1 MTCSLRNV
9 LLLFCGIVMVPSDI
23 IANQDGG
30 SNLLIFV
37 TAFASGDNGAI
48 HACQLDL
55 TNGQLTPVHRT
66 TGIEHPFFMALSP
79 DRKFLYAIHAPGTF
93 GGSENEFVSA
103 WQLEGRTGR
112 LQPLNQQSA
121 HGTAACYLDV
131 DASGK
136 TVFVANYLTGSVAS
150 LPVQADGSLAPAVS
164 FLQHQGSS
172 VNPARQAGPHAHCI
186 VVSPDNRHVYAAD
199 LGLDQIVAYRLE
211 AETGKLLPA
220 EQPFVR
226 TPPGAGPRHLTF
238 HPSGQH
244 VYVINELTNSVTLF
258 DYQTD
263 SGMLIEQQTIST
275 LPADFD
281 GTSYCADLKITPNGE
296 FLYGTNR
303 GHDSIAAYRLDES
316 GRMSL
321 IGIQPSHGKGPQNLV
336 ISPDGNWLLCAN
348 MPGNNVVVFRINADD
363 GTLNPVGTPHEITSP
378 SCIRIY

>member
-9 LLLFCGIVMVPSDI
+9 LLLICGIVMVPADS

-30 SNLLIFV
+30 KNLVIFV
-37 TAFASGDNGAI
+37 TAFAPGNDGAI

-103 WQLEGRTGR
+103 WKVEGRTGR

-150 LPVQADGSLAPAVS
+150 LPVQNDGSLAPAVS

-258 DYQTD
+258 GYRSE
-263 SGMLIEQQTIST
+263 SGILIEQQTIST

-321 IGIQPSHGKGPQNLV
+321 IGIQPSLGKGPQNLV
-336 ISPDGNWLLCAN
+336 ISPDGKWLLCAN
-348 MPGNNVVVFRINADD
+348 MPGNNVVVFQINTDD
-363 GTLNPVGTPHEITSP
+363 GTLNPVGTPLEIISP
-378 SCIRIY
+378 SCLRIY